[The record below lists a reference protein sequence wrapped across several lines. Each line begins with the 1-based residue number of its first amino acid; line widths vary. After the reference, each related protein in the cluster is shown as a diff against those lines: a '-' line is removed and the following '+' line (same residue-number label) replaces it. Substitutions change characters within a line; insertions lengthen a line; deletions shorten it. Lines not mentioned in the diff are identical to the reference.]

1 MSGSLRSMRRRTL
14 ILALL
19 AAAAGAGII
28 SCTNDPFDPES
39 VANQRPVARI
49 FISPTETDS
58 LSPTS
63 YYHRTFYWSGSDAD
77 GFVVEFYVTLETP
90 AGAAA
95 PWDTTARTDTTMT
108 FTTDDEGHAEVMLRV
123 ACRDDRG
130 AVSDTVSQYI
140 PLRNFPPV
148 LNFEADFDTVRW
160 SFGAAN
166 FRLFTLDLDGN
177 ETLEPDY
184 RYKLDTA
191 DTTIVR
197 DYGAP
202 GADPALCWVRRSFAS
217 AGGDW
222 TFGIDLHD
230 LTPSPVRTLTVA
242 VSDEARAE
250 ARLDWT
256 WEVREARGPVLL
268 VADGSPFLD
277 ELYYAAMDSF
287 FGPGQWSV
295 YSMRNGL
302 PDAGWVLLET
312 FRQFEAVWWYTG
324 SSGSQNLVDAVNPLR
339 DYLNASPPVP
349 RGRLLLVSRA
359 VTGAYSDLP
368 YGFIQTVLGVSP
380 TASPPNIFYVPAGN
394 VAEGQQAW
402 LPDLA
407 SAYNYAGT
415 IGLQTLTGTEPLYRL
430 EYCRTCYD
438 TRPPYDPVIAVRRP
452 ERSVDP
458 QATVVVIST
467 QLEYY
472 DRAQTLAALRALLT
486 AELGVSLP

>member
-1 MSGSLRSMRRRTL
+1 MSGPLRSTRRPAL

-19 AAAAGAGII
+19 MAAAGAWITG
-28 SCTNDPFDPES
+28 CTNAPFDPES
-39 VANQRPVARI
+39 LANRRPVARI

-77 GFVVEFYVTLETP
+77 GFVVEYYVTLEIP
-90 AGAAA
+90 AGLPA
-95 PWDTTARTDTTMT
+95 PWITTIRTDTTMT
-108 FTTDDEGHAEVMLRV
+108 FTTDDQGHAEVLLRV

-130 AVSDTVSQYI
+130 ALSDTVSQYI
-140 PLRNFPPV
+140 PLRNFPPA

-160 SFGAAN
+160 SFGAAA
-166 FRLFTLDLDGN
+166 FRFFTLDLDGN
-177 ETLEPDY
+177 ETLEPYY

-197 DYGAP
+197 DFGTA
-202 GADPALCWVRRSFAS
+202 GADPALCWVRRTFAS

-230 LTPSPVRTLTVA
+230 LAPSPTRNLTVA
-242 VSDEARAE
+242 VRDSARAE
-250 ARLDWT
+250 TRLEWT

-268 VADGSPFLD
+268 VADGSPYLD
-277 ELYYAAMDSF
+277 DLYYAAMDSF

-295 YSMRNGL
+295 YSMRHGL

-312 FRQFEAVWWYTG
+312 FRQFEMVWWYTG
-324 SSGSQNLVDAVNPLR
+324 SGGSQNLVDAVTPVRN
-339 DYLNASPPVP
+339 YLNPSPPVP

-368 YGFIQTVLGVSP
+368 YGFIQSVLGVSP
-380 TASPPNIFYVPAGN
+380 TAAPPNVFYVPAGN
-394 VAEGQQAW
+394 VAEGLQAW

-415 IGLQTLTGTEPLYRL
+415 IGLQALTGTEPLYRL

-438 TRPPYDPVIAVRRP
+438 TREPFDPVIAVRRP
-452 ERSVDP
+452 ERSVEPRAD
-458 QATVVVIST
+458 VVVVST

-472 DRAQTLAALRALLT
+472 DRPQTLAALRALLT
-486 AELGVSLP
+486 AELGVTLP